1 MARSPSRAP
10 KTAQAKPTRPEA
22 TAHPD
27 LGRFLGLAIR
37 HERVRQDLT
46 IAQVA
51 ERTGLSRGML
61 SKIENGQASMSLDS
75 LSRLAS
81 ALGISMASLFRNLEA
96 REGGAQHIKAGTGM
110 QVVRRGT
117 KRGHT
122 YHLLAYDRG
131 PNKLFEPF
139 LISLDDQ
146 SEVFPLF
153 EHPGT
158 EFIYMLQGKLEYRHG
173 KHTYLLEPGDSLTF
187 PSTIPHGPERLIK
200 LPIRFLSVFIYG
212 DAGSEVGGA

>member
-1 MARSPSRAP
+1 MTRTPGTPKKKTVTSSAP
-10 KTAQAKPTRPEA
+10 VTG
-22 TAHPD
+22 HPD
-27 LGRFLGLAIR
+27 LESFLGLAIR
-37 HERVRQDLT
+37 HERVRQELT

-81 ALGISMASLFRNLEA
+81 ALGISMASLFRNLEG
-96 REGGAQHIKAGTGM
+96 REGGAQHIKSGTGM

-131 PNKLFEPF
+131 PKKLFEPF
-139 LISLDDQ
+139 LISLDDE

-187 PSTIPHGPERLIK
+187 SSAIPHGPERLIK

-212 DAGSEVGGA
+212 DTSAAEA